1 VIGRMPPHG
10 TQRQLVGMLRSAHQ
24 RDWEAT
30 LCVLRGG
37 YSLTQEV
44 AASGIHVIEYEGMG
58 RFDVKRA
65 LRFRR
70 LVRDGGFD
78 VVHSSLWGCN
88 AFTRLAAVG
97 PRRPAIVVSERSVEN
112 WRPRHRRVV
121 DRALRPFT
129 DHYVG
134 NSQDVH
140 DFICSAHR
148 VPAERV
154 TIIRNGLDRD
164 IFKPAAKQDERSGP
178 ALIGCLGRL
187 IPDKGFQIM
196 IESLPSILKYR
207 DVRLL
212 IAGEGEYRGVLE
224 SLAVGLPVEL
234 RGLLSSSEEVADFL
248 RNLDLFVMP
257 SRYEGLPNAV
267 LEAMSCGVPIVA
279 TAVPGMAEA
288 TGGHA
293 MLVPPDDPE
302 ALADAVLAV
311 LQEPLKPPP
320 DWVLPSFDEVASSH
334 LGVFRTAYL
343 EARKGPARLRAK

>member
-1 VIGRMPPHG
+1 MPPHG
-10 TQRQLVGMLRSAHQ
+10 TQRQLVGMLQSAHQ
-24 RDWEAT
+24 RYWEAT
-30 LCVLRGG
+30 LCVLRQG

-44 AASGIHVIEYEGMG
+44 AASGIPVIEYQETG

-70 LVRDGGFD
+70 LIRGGGFD
-78 VVHSSLWGCN
+78 VIHSSLWGCN
-88 AFTRLAAVG
+88 AFTRLAAAG
-97 PRRPAIVVSERSVEN
+97 PHRPAIVISERSVEN
-112 WRPRHRRVV
+112 WRPRHRRML
-121 DRALRPFT
+121 DKALRPFT

-140 DFICSAHR
+140 DFICTAHG
-148 VPAERV
+148 VPTERV

-164 IFKPAAKQDERSGP
+164 IFKPGARQDERTGP

-196 IESLPSILKYR
+196 IESLPSILRYR

-224 SLAVGLPVEL
+224 SLAIGLPVEL
-234 RGLLSSSEEVADFL
+234 RGLLSTSEEVADFL

-257 SRYEGLPNAV
+257 SHYEGLPNAV
-267 LEAMSCGVPIVA
+267 LEAMSCGLPVVA

-293 MLVPPDDPE
+293 MLVPPDDPQ
-302 ALADAVLAV
+302 ALADAVLAA
-311 LQEPLKPPP
+311 LQEPVKPLP
-320 DWVLPSFDEVASSH
+320 DWALPSFDEVASFH

-343 EARKGPARLRAK
+343 KAHHQGSARLRPN